1 MAPSISSR
9 SLKPPVDSLASTGW
23 PSSQRTG
30 SSGGDSATD
39 PGILEG
45 LELPPGSQTQS
56 LSNTAENQ
64 QKVDLEVELGDG
76 DPEFSD
82 LEKRLPL
89 RTTLPDLVRDL
100 RQAGI
105 SEATAKELEKQG
117 QQFVQD
123 NPHVMPD
130 GRLVGRSV
138 NKDGIAA
145 GVSIGV
151 FMTVFIVSCCW
162 TSVKSKLDQT
172 RGRSV
177 GARLVGFFRPG
188 PISGAGRGA
197 PGGDGGNGDS
207 GVVSVGIELSGL

>member
-1 MAPSISSR
+1 MAPSIFSR
-9 SLKPPVDSLASTGW
+9 SLKPPDSSLAST
-23 PSSQRTG
+23 RL
-30 SSGGDSATD
+30 SSGQPTGDSETD
-39 PGILEG
+39 PDIWEG
-45 LELPPGSQTQS
+45 LQHPPASQTQS
-56 LSNTAENQ
+56 SPDTAEDQ
-64 QKVDLEVELGDG
+64 QEVDLEVELGDG

-82 LEKRLPL
+82 LKKRLPL
-89 RTTLPDLVRDL
+89 KTTLPDLVKDL

-145 GVSIGV
+145 GVSMAV
-151 FMTVFIVSCCW
+151 LIVSCCW
-162 TSVKSKLDQT
+162 TSVKSKLNQT

-177 GARLVGFFRPG
+177 GARLVGFFKPG

-197 PGGDGGNGDS
+197 GGGDGENGDS
-207 GVVSVGIELSGL
+207 GVVNVGMELSSL